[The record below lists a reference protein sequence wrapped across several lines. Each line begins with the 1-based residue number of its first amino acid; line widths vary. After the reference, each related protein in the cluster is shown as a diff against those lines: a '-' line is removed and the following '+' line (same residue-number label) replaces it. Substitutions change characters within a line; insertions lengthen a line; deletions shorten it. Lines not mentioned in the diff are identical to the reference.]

1 MTSSS
6 LKKFF
11 LGPVILIVVVFL
23 ASGLMHLTTKT
34 DSHARSGASWR
45 APENA
50 AEKNKYIAE
59 LEKKIAGQDNK
70 PAEEVFK
77 NIQTF
82 KGMPAIRVL
91 RVMEFA
97 FGPALGVDCAHCHV
111 TDQWEKDDKEAKQ
124 TARKMWQ
131 LMFKLN
137 NDLKESIG
145 KGTVNCY
152 TCHRGQV
159 KPALNPGAK

>member
-1 MTSSS
+1 MTSSD
-6 LKKFF
+6 LKKIV
-11 LGPVILIVVVFL
+11 LGLVTLIVIIFL
-23 ASGLMHLTTKT
+23 APILMHLTAKT

-45 APENA
+45 TLENA

-82 KGMPAIRVL
+82 KGIPAIRVL

-97 FGPALGVDCAHCHV
+97 FGPALGVDCAHCHL
-111 TDQWEKDDKEAKQ
+111 TDQWEKDDKEPKQ
-124 TARKMWQ
+124 TARKMWTMQ
-131 LMFKLN
+131 PKINAL
-137 NDLKESIG
+137 LKETIG
-145 KGTVNCY
+145 KGTVNCT
-152 TCHRGQV
+152 TCHRGQI
-159 KPALNPGAK
+159 KPALNLSK